1 MSNLYREIAG
11 LDRLIHEPARLSIIA
26 LLYGAEEV
34 DFLFLLK
41 TTGLSKGNLSAHI
54 SKLEDA
60 GYVEV
65 KKRFI
70 GKKPNT
76 LYRLTAKGRRE
87 FEKYL
92 KVVKKFTTV
101 K

>member
-1 MSNLYREIAG
+1 MSNLYKEIAG
-11 LDRLIHEPARLSIIA
+11 LDRLIHEPARLSIMV

-34 DFLFLLK
+34 DFLYLLK

-54 SKLEDA
+54 SKLEEA
-60 GYVEV
+60 GYVDV
-65 KKRFI
+65 RKHFI

-76 LYRLTAKGRRE
+76 VYKLTEKGRRE

-92 KVVKKFTTV
+92 KVVRKFISMR
-101 K
+101 

>member
-1 MSNLYREIAG
+1 MSSLYREIAD
-11 LDRLIHEPARLSIIA
+11 LDRLIHEPARLSIMA
-26 LLYGAEEV
+26 LLYGVEEA
-34 DFLFLLK
+34 DFLYLLK

-54 SKLEDA
+54 SKLEEA
-60 GYVEV
+60 GYVDI

-76 LYRLTAKGRRE
+76 LYRLTAKGRRG

-92 KVVKKFTTV
+92 KVVKKFT
-101 K
+101 KLG